1 MYPELRRSA
10 ALDLLT
16 NRVHETQLVQS
27 GRAELVDEPAHV
39 GERRPEIGARLDHQN
54 VCRRLG
60 LEVVSR
66 GSQFEHHAGE
76 RRTEAVVQI
85 ATKSPPFLL
94 TSRHKLRP
102 SPLKVGCQPN
112 RLRRHADLASKIFEQ
127 LAIGGRKP
135 LSRRARSKQQF
146 TDNLLLV
153 DQWQAHQ
160 VGSRRTSRHG
170 HRRLPILLEADRHVR
185 QLQRFAY
192 CLHNRRQHR
201 VGSQGRLESLSEARE
216 HGVRFV
222 ALAVRQ
228 VVYPAL
234 QPHSQWLKQDRHNTS
249 GQ

>member
-1 MYPELRRSA
+1 M
-10 ALDLLT
+10 LT

-76 RRTEAVVQI
+76 RRTETVMQI

-112 RLRRHADLASKIFEQ
+112 RVRRHADLASKIFEQ
-127 LAIGGRKP
+127 LAIGGRKR
-135 LSRRARSKQQF
+135 LSRRARSKQQLA
-146 TDNLLLV
+146 DNL
-153 DQWQAHQ
+153 QAFMDAI
-160 VGSRRTSRHG
+160 VKAKPSAAKG
-170 HRRLPILLEADRHVR
+170 HYIRSVTVSSTMGP
-185 QLQRFAY
+185 
-192 CLHNRRQHR
+192 
-201 VGSQGRLESLSEARE
+201 
-216 HGVRFV
+216 GVRV
-222 ALAVRQ
+222 D
-228 VVYPAL
+228 PAGYH
-234 QPHSQWLKQDRHNTS
+234 Q
-249 GQ
+249 